1 MHQWRRHSWIVS
13 CHLVRSSSYTEVSN
27 PIRLDQAFPLC
38 INVLVLERYTQLK
51 KKKKHHQIRKS
62 KWLLR

>member
-13 CHLVRSSSYTEVSN
+13 YTEASN

-38 INVLVLERYTQLK
+38 INALVLERYTQLK
-51 KKKKHHQIRKS
+51 KKKNTIRLGRVNGS
-62 KWLLR
+62 